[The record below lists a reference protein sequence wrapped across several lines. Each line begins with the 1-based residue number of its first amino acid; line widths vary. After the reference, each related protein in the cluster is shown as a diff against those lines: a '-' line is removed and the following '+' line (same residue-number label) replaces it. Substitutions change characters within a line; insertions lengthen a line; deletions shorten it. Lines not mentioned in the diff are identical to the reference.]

1 MRKFL
6 LVLLAGMMMTCNAKT
21 LSKSG
26 REFIKNIEQCSLTRY
41 WDNGAWSI
49 GYGHRIPKGTK
60 QYVSINRKQ
69 AERLL
74 LQDLKMAEQTANK
87 ILKELH
93 WNASQSFYDGLVSVI
108 YNCGQGGIYKT
119 EFYKR
124 LKACRSKNGKVN
136 TNDLNFTVAA
146 IKNAR
151 IPAGKYADG
160 VRDRRW
166 REHKMML
173 G

>member
-1 MRKFL
+1 
-6 LVLLAGMMMTCNAKT
+6 
-21 LSKSG
+21 
-26 REFIKNIEQCSLTRY
+26 
-41 WDNGAWSI
+41 
-49 GYGHRIPKGTK
+49 
-60 QYVSINRKQ
+60 
-69 AERLL
+69 
-74 LQDLKMAEQTANK
+74 MAEKTANK

-136 TNDLNFTVAA
+136 MNDLNFTVAA

-160 VRDRRW
+160 VKDRRW